1 MRKIVKSFDQV
12 WAKAETFNKRNG
24 DRFVRCFD
32 SRGKYLSFGIYDKV
46 KKKYCLFY
54 TINLTGNFRYN
65 ASDLVAELQAMCPGN
80 SSTLLT
86 IIVCFSSQQAPQTPL
101 PFAILVQATGP

>member
-46 KKKYCLFY
+46 NKKYCLFD

-65 ASDLVAELQAMCPGN
+65 ASEVVAELVEMEKMVA
-80 SSTLLT
+80 S
-86 IIVCFSSQQAPQTPL
+86 A
-101 PFAILVQATGP
+101 

>member
-1 MRKIVKSFDQV
+1 MRKIVKSFDNI
-12 WAKAETFNKRNG
+12 WSKAESVNRKKG

-46 KKKYCLFY
+46 TKKYALFD

-65 ASDLVAELQAMCPGN
+65 ASEDIPELLYMEEMVTNA
-80 SSTLLT
+80 
-86 IIVCFSSQQAPQTPL
+86 
-101 PFAILVQATGP
+101 

>member
-1 MRKIVKSFDQV
+1 MRKIVKSFDLI
-12 WAKAETFNKRNG
+12 WSKAETFNRKRG

-46 KKKYCLFY
+46 TNKYALFD

-65 ASDLVAELQAMCPGN
+65 ASSTIPELVEMEEMVSNA
-80 SSTLLT
+80 
-86 IIVCFSSQQAPQTPL
+86 
-101 PFAILVQATGP
+101 

>member
-1 MRKIVKSFDQV
+1 MRKVVKSFDQV
-12 WAKAETFNKRNG
+12 WAKAEAFNKRNG

-46 KKKYCLFY
+46 GKKYCLFD

-65 ASDLVAELQAMCPGN
+65 ASEVVAELVEMEEMIA
-80 SSTLLT
+80 S
-86 IIVCFSSQQAPQTPL
+86 A
-101 PFAILVQATGP
+101 

>member
-12 WAKAETFNKRNG
+12 WAKAEAFNKRNG

-46 KKKYCLFY
+46 
-54 TINLTGNFRYN
+54 GEE
-65 ASDLVAELQAMCPGN
+65 V
-80 SSTLLT
+80 
-86 IIVCFSSQQAPQTPL
+86 L
-101 PFAILVQATGP
+101 PV

>member
-1 MRKIVKSFDQV
+1 MRKIVKSFDLI
-12 WAKAETFNKRNG
+12 WSKAEQVNRKKG

-46 KKKYCLFY
+46 NKKYALFD

-65 ASDLVAELQAMCPGN
+65 ASR
-80 SSTLLT
+80 T
-86 IIVCFSSQQAPQTPL
+86 IPEIAQMEEMISNA
-101 PFAILVQATGP
+101 